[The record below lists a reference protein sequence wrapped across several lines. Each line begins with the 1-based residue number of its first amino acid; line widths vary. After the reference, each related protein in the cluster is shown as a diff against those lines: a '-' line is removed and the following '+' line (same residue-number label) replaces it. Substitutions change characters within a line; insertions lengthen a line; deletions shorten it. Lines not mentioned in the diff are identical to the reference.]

1 MDTFSPNDSIRVE
14 LQLQDESGVR
24 DVSAVFFTED
34 NEHYVVLRG
43 SGHGQTDA
51 TVTLT
56 LSGTSSSIVAPGVYQ
71 CRQLEAWDVKGNQRK
86 YTAQTY
92 PQLTD
97 KRFRYEYPE
106 SGQPD
111 DEEGPELVGQ

>member
-1 MDTFSPNDSIRVE
+1 MNTFSPNDSIRVE

-71 CRQLEAWDVKGNQRK
+71 CRQLELGTLRAIN
-86 YTAQTY
+86 
-92 PQLTD
+92 
-97 KRFRYEYPE
+97 E
-106 SGQPD
+106 STLHRPI
-111 DEEGPELVGQ
+111 LN

>member
-1 MDTFSPNDSIRVE
+1 M
-14 LQLQDESGVR
+14 Q
-24 DVSAVFFTED
+24 AV
-34 NEHYVVLRG
+34 G
-43 SGHGQTDA
+43 
-51 TVTLT
+51 
-56 LSGTSSSIVAPGVYQ
+56 
-71 CRQLEAWDVKGNQRK
+71 AWDVKGNQRI

-111 DEEGPELVGQ
+111 DEEGPELVGP

>member
-24 DVSAVFFTED
+24 DVSAIFFTED
-34 NEHYVVLRG
+34 NQHYVVLRG

-71 CRQLEAWDVKGNQRK
+71 CRQLEAWDVKGNQRE
-86 YTAQTY
+86 YTAETY
-92 PQLTD
+92 PQLTE

>member
-1 MDTFSPNDSIRVE
+1 MNTFSPNDSIRVE

-71 CRQLEAWDVKGNQRK
+71 CRQLEAWDVKGNQRI

-111 DEEGPELVGQ
+111 DEEGPELVGP

>member
-24 DVSAVFFTED
+24 DVSAIFFTED
-34 NEHYVVLRG
+34 NQHYVVLRG
-43 SGHGQTDA
+43 SGHGQTNA

-71 CRQLEAWDVKGNQRK
+71 CRQLEAWDVKGNQRE
-86 YTAQTY
+86 YTAETY

-106 SGQPD
+106 SGQPN